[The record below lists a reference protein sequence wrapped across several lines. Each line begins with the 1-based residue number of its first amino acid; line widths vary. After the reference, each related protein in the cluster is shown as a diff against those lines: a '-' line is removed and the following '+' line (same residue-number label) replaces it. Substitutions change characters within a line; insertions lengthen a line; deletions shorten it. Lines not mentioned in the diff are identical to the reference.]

1 MTSIPLVDLAAQ
13 HRQIA
18 AEVEEGFARVFAT
31 TSFVLGEDV
40 ASFEQAFARFSGVRH
55 CVGVG
60 NGTDALELAL
70 RAVGIEPGDEV
81 IVPAN
86 TFIAT
91 ALAVVRAGATPA
103 LVDSDPVHHLIDVE
117 QISGRIGPRTRAI
130 LPVHLYG
137 QLAPM
142 ERLRTLAE
150 RTGVLLLEDAA
161 QAHGAT
167 QQGVPAGSFGVAAG
181 TSFYPAKNLGAY
193 GDAGAVLTNS
203 DDVARKVRTLR
214 NYGSEVKYAHPEL
227 GFNSRLD
234 TLQAIVLNA
243 KLPHL
248 AQWNAARHAAAR
260 RYDELLAR
268 DPRVTRPAVLP
279 GNEPV
284 WHLYVVRVPRR
295 DAVLRSLH
303 AAGIGAG
310 VHYPV
315 PIHLQGAFRH
325 LGHQRGDFPAA
336 EAAADQ
342 VLSLPLFPEITP
354 EQQERVVA
362 ALTSALG

>member
-18 AEVEEGFARVFAT
+18 SEVEEGFARVFAAA
-31 TSFVLGEDV
+31 SFVLGEDV

-60 NGTDALELAL
+60 NGTDALELVL
-70 RAVGIEPGDEV
+70 RALGIGSGDEV

-91 ALAVVRAGATPA
+91 ALAVVRAGATPS

-117 QISGRIGPRTRAI
+117 QAAARIGPRTRAV

-142 ERLRTLAE
+142 EGLRALAE
-150 RTGVLLLEDAA
+150 HTGVLLLEDAA
-161 QAHGAT
+161 QAQGAR
-167 QQGVPAGSFGVAAG
+167 QRGIPAGGFGVAAG
-181 TSFYPAKNLGAY
+181 TSFYPGKNLGAY

-203 DDVARKVRTLR
+203 DDVARKVRALR

-243 KLPHL
+243 KLRHL
-248 AQWNAARHAAAR
+248 ARWNAARRAAAR
-260 RYDELLAR
+260 RYDELLAGE
-268 DPRVTRPAVLP
+268 PRVIRPAVLA

-284 WHLYVVRVPRR
+284 WHLYVVRVPGR

-325 LGHQRGDFPAA
+325 LGHRRGEFPAA
-336 EAAADQ
+336 EAAADE
-342 VLSLPLFPEITP
+342 VLSLPLFAEITP
-354 EQQERVVA
+354 EQQGGVVA
-362 ALTSALG
+362 ALTAALG